1 FKSSKAGPAAFGA
14 RFGLRPRRTA
24 REKKK
29 KPPHHRSAREL
40 GRIHCGLPVAQTDFA
55 QSAEQCLQVTGCTS
69 AGKLEMTPICRR
81 PLLLW
86 RLGEFL
92 FQVGVGCANAVNVSM
107 LR

>member
-1 FKSSKAGPAAFGA
+1 MPGSPPSVTAFDFGTAGQLA
-14 RFGLRPRRTA
+14 
-24 REKKK
+24 EKNKN
-29 KPPHHRSAREL
+29 HRSAREL
-40 GRIHCGLPVAQTDFA
+40 GRIHCGLPAAQTDFA

-69 AGKLEMTPICRR
+69 AGKLEMTPIRRR